1 VERLD
6 SLRQMAGTLK
16 HEINN
21 PLAVISM
28 QVELLIRKY
37 PEEPKLAKVMEMVE
51 RIRVLVQVLQKM
63 RESTTEEYPGG
74 DSILKLG

>member
-1 VERLD
+1 
-6 SLRQMAGTLK
+6 MAGTLK

-28 QVELLIRKY
+28 QIELLARKY
-37 PEEPKLAKVMEMVE
+37 PEEPKLLKVMEMVE

-63 RESTTEEYPGG
+63 REASTEDYPGG
-74 DSILKLG
+74 GASILKLG